1 MKNSFI
7 QSWPVIFLVVILG
20 VVIFLWRQSTSL
32 EQLYIT
38 RTEMELQTRARLL
51 SRESRK
57 LIQDDRRRQLQ
68 RFYEEEGKATETRIT
83 LIAPDGE
90 VLADSE
96 EEPARMDNH
105 RMRPEIIGA
114 INSFRDGRPFYATI
128 RHSST
133 LGRRLIYCAAPIE
146 IDGKTY
152 VLRTAFSIHNLD
164 KVVRQARLDIL
175 LAITV
180 TALVAAILCY
190 VIFRTVS
197 RPVWELCRAAA
208 RISGGDLDT
217 RLPIPER
224 GVLREL
230 GEHLSRMAEELKK
243 RINEISREKS
253 ERDAIFA
260 ALAEGVIV
268 LDRQDNVIDINTAAR
283 QIFKLKDEPCGLP
296 VSGIIRN
303 LEISAFI
310 EKLKKEGA
318 PVEAEFPVQ
327 LPSGDKQLRV
337 RGTRLKWSED
347 KASGILL
354 VIYDMTQLRKL
365 ENFRRDFVANE
376 SHEIKTPLTV
386 IRGAVETLRD
396 GAIHEPE
403 SAKRFMQ
410 IIEMHSERLNA
421 LVQDILSLSQLECR
435 AVGDGY
441 NMVPVN
447 VSTPI
452 STAVELAQARAD
464 AAGLKL
470 VVETSADP
478 EVLIDVQLVE
488 QAILNLIDNAIKHS
502 GEKSEVRITAKEESG
517 EAVIEVADHGCG
529 IPAEHLPRVFERFY
543 RVDKARSRK
552 AGGTGLGL
560 AIVKHVMQL
569 HHGSA
574 EVRSTVGQGSTFTLR
589 LPVCRPKV

>member
-1 MKNSFI
+1 M
-7 QSWPVIFLVVILG
+7 
-20 VVIFLWRQSTSL
+20 
-32 EQLYIT
+32 
-38 RTEMELQTRARLL
+38 
-51 SRESRK
+51 
-57 LIQDDRRRQLQ
+57 
-68 RFYEEEGKATETRIT
+68 
-83 LIAPDGE
+83 
-90 VLADSE
+90 
-96 EEPARMDNH
+96 
-105 RMRPEIIGA
+105 
-114 INSFRDGRPFYATI
+114 
-128 RHSST
+128 
-133 LGRRLIYCAAPIE
+133 
-146 IDGKTY
+146 
-152 VLRTAFSIHNLD
+152 
-164 KVVRQARLDIL
+164 
-175 LAITV
+175 
-180 TALVAAILCY
+180 
-190 VIFRTVS
+190 
-197 RPVWELCRAAA
+197 
-208 RISGGDLDT
+208 
-217 RLPIPER
+217 
-224 GVLREL
+224 
-230 GEHLSRMAEELKK
+230 
-243 RINEISREKS
+243 
-253 ERDAIFA
+253 
-260 ALAEGVIV
+260 
-268 LDRQDNVIDINTAAR
+268 
-283 QIFKLKDEPCGLP
+283 
-296 VSGIIRN
+296 
-303 LEISAFI
+303 
-310 EKLKKEGA
+310 
-318 PVEAEFPVQ
+318 
-327 LPSGDKQLRV
+327 
-337 RGTRLKWSED
+337 
-347 KASGILL
+347 
-354 VIYDMTQLRKL
+354 IYDMTQLRKL
-365 ENFRRDFVANE
+365 ENFRRDFVANV

-403 SAKRFMQ
+403 SAERFMQ

-502 GEKSEVRITAKEESG
+502 GEKSEVRITAREESG

-574 EVRSTVGQGSTFTLR
+574 EVHSTVGQGSTFTLR
-589 LPVCRPKV
+589 LPVCRPKA

>member
-32 EQLYIT
+32 EQLYIA

-303 LEISAFI
+303 LEISDFI

-365 ENFRRDFVANE
+365 ENFRRDFVANV

-403 SAKRFMQ
+403 SAERFMQ
-410 IIEMHSERLNA
+410 IIEML
-421 LVQDILSLSQLECR
+421 
-435 AVGDGY
+435 
-441 NMVPVN
+441 PVN

-502 GEKSEVRITAKEESG
+502 GEKSEVRITAREESG

-589 LPVCRPKV
+589 LPVCRPKA